1 VTWELFLLFFQQSLI
16 SGLVTGSIY
25 ALLALAMVMIFN
37 TTDVPNFGQGEIF
50 MVASYIA
57 LVLLVFA
64 QVPYLVM
71 IPLTLASVFAGGAIF
86 QRLVLK
92 RVALARGASVNLVIA
107 TLGLSYFL
115 KGVMRQTGI
124 AEVPRSFP
132 ALFPTDSVSIGMATA
147 TVQDFA
153 ILGLALAAM
162 AAFFL
167 FFHFTRT
174 GRAMRA
180 VGMNPRAA
188 ILVGVD
194 IERMRWLVWGLSS
207 AIAALAGILIS
218 PKLLM
223 TADMGIVVILGFA
236 AAIVGGFTSLP
247 GAVVGGFVI
256 GIVENMVGL
265 FVSSKAIVVAPFLA
279 IMLVLLL
286 RPQGLLG
293 GKATA
298 KKV

>member
-1 VTWELFLLFFQQSLI
+1 MTLDLFVLFLQQAI
-16 SGLVTGSIY
+16 VSGLVTGSIY
-25 ALLALAMVMIFN
+25 ALLALAIVMIFN
-37 TTDVPNFGQGEIF
+37 TTDVANFAQGEIF
-50 MVASYIA
+50 MIASYIA
-57 LVLLVFA
+57 LVLLIFVA
-64 QVPYLVM
+64 LPYFIAIPITVGCMLV
-71 IPLTLASVFAGGAIF
+71 GGMLF
-86 QRLVLK
+86 ERGVLR
-92 RVALARGASVNLVIA
+92 RVARSRGASVNLVIA
-107 TLGLSYFL
+107 TLGLSYLL
-115 KGVMRQTGI
+115 KGLMRQTGI

-132 ALFPTDSVSIGMATA
+132 ALFPAKPVTIGMASLTM
-147 TVQDFA
+147 QDIA
-153 ILGLALAAM
+153 ILTLALLVL

-167 FFHFTRT
+167 FFRFTRT

-188 ILVGVD
+188 VLVGVN
-194 IERMRWLVWGLSS
+194 IGRMRMLVWGLSS
-207 AIAALAGILIS
+207 AIAAMAGILIS

-223 TADMGIVVILGFA
+223 TADMGFIAILSFA

-247 GAVVGGFVI
+247 GAVVGGMVI
-256 GIVENMVGL
+256 GIVENLVGL

-293 GKATA
+293 GKATV